1 MGDTYTCQPL
11 PSVKHLH
18 PYGTCVQTSYT
29 AACCKYYERSWWMG
43 TKNPRADVMARSWW
57 SLCLG
62 GDRKSIL
69 IWFWQK
75 RTPCGGTML
84 ECSGALVSFE
94 TVGGW
99 QVFSSVQTLF
109 RSMAAGRQRHLDRLC
124 CLIGPQGDGDMR
136 HHSST
141 WSELARINKHPDI
154 HIAAK
159 VFLSS
164 YLFFHEMCAFSIN
177 LDLK

>member
-69 IWFWQK
+69 IWFWQN

-109 RSMAAGRQRHLDRLC
+109 RLWRESREIHGGWTAETFGQAVLLNRATGRWRHETSLKHLERAGK
-124 CLIGPQGDGDMR
+124 
-136 HHSST
+136 
-141 WSELARINKHPDI
+141 N
-154 HIAAK
+154 
-159 VFLSS
+159 
-164 YLFFHEMCAFSIN
+164 
-177 LDLK
+177 